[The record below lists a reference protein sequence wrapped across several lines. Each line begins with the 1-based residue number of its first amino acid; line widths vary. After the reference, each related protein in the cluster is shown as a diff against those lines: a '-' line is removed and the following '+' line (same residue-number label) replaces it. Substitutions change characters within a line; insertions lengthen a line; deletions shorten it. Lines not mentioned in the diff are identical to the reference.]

1 MNAQLRNEMN
11 NAYYRLEQKQREIV
25 QALSCRLFELESRWY
40 NGHYHKDDSNKW
52 IRESYPIPVISVK
65 SLCDIEIGFD
75 KISISSKLERNTVL
89 TYSFEKF
96 TGVEFEA
103 FGVEDYLTDFYQP
116 GGTLQDM
123 KENIRSCNEREIAF
137 SFVFPFGIGGAQIFE
152 FVKLILREGFF
163 Y

>member
-40 NGHYHKDDSNKW
+40 NGHYHKDDRNKW
-52 IRESYPIPVISVK
+52 IRESYPIPVIAVK
-65 SLCDIEIGFD
+65 GLCDIEIGFD

-96 TGVEFEA
+96 AGVEFEA
-103 FGVEDYLTDFYQP
+103 FGVEDYLTDFYHP
-116 GGTLQDM
+116 GQTLQDM
-123 KENIRSCNEREIAF
+123 KENIHACNENQIAF
-137 SFVFPFGIGGAQIFE
+137 SFVFPFDMEGTEIFE
-152 FVKLILREGFF
+152 FAKLLRREGFF